1 MAFVE
6 EDYLPVLQNL
16 EFAYVTCYKNNARMN
31 DHAALFVVEQ
41 LIKSYHAETQ
51 GRTYSP
57 AGLQPHEQEAFDSVK
72 AMCEFN
78 LGRQALGYGADA
90 VNIPEGQLTVE
101 ELLACLKRIKKSI
114 EFWQKRGGRRQYFEF
129 ISGFIK

>member
-6 EDYLPVLQNL
+6 EDYLMVLQNL
-16 EFAYVTCYKNNARMN
+16 EFAYVTCYKNNAKMN
-31 DHAALFVVEQ
+31 DHAALFVVDQ
-41 LIKSYHAETQ
+41 LIKSYNAETQ

-57 AGLQPHEQEAFDSVK
+57 SGLQQHEQEAFDSVK

-78 LGRQALGYGADA
+78 LGRQALGYGDDA

-129 ISGFIK
+129 ISGFVQ

>member
-6 EDYLPVLQNL
+6 EDYLMELQNL
-16 EFAYVTCYKNNARMN
+16 EFAYVTCYKNNPKMN

-41 LIKSYHAETQ
+41 LIKSYNAEMQ
-51 GRTYSP
+51 GRAYSP
-57 AGLQPHEQEAFDSVK
+57 SVLQQHEQEAYDSVK

-78 LGRQALGYGADA
+78 LGRQALGNGDDA

-114 EFWQKRGGRRQYFEF
+114 EFWQKRGGRRQYYEF
-129 ISGFIK
+129 VRGYVS